1 MSSSIDI
8 RELQASDYDR
18 WLILWQDYL
27 RFYKSELP
35 PEVTTNNWAQILAP
49 EASPYAL
56 GAFDSNNKMLG
67 FTHYHFHTSC
77 WTVGPYCYLQDL
89 YVDSDAR
96 GDGIGKRLIQAV
108 YDAADKAGAE
118 QVYWLTAEDND
129 TARRLYDKVG
139 TLTPFIK
146 YKKP

>member
-18 WLILWQDYL
+18 WLILWSDYL

-35 PEVTTNNWAQILAP
+35 PEVTANNWTQIITP
-49 EASPYAL
+49 GISPYAL
-56 GAFDSNNKMLG
+56 GAFDDAGTLVG

-77 WTVGPYCYLQDL
+77 WTIGPYCYLQDL
-89 YVDSDAR
+89 YVDSSVR
-96 GDGIGKRLIQAV
+96 GGGFGKALIHGV